1 MAENRT
7 YSHPYIPNTVP
18 EVRDAMLKEIGL
30 TSMDQLHD
38 AIPDSLKLDRRMN
51 LPPAMNEYELR
62 RHIDSLLAK
71 NKHGADYLN
80 FLGAGCW
87 QHFIPAVCDEINQRS
102 EFVTAYAGEPYEDH
116 GRFQA
121 LFEYQSLL
129 AELVDMDVVNVP
141 TFDWAQAAS
150 TAIRMAGRITG
161 RKTALL
167 PRSVDPDKAAIIS
180 NYCTPVMDIQFI
192 EIDQVTG
199 RMDLDDLRSKLSDDV
214 AAVYFENPGYLGI
227 IEDQGAEISGLAH
240 GVNAVSIVGV
250 DPISLGVLEPPG
262 RYGADI
268 ICGDLQPLGMHM
280 NYGGGQAG
288 FIATRDEEKYVMEYP
303 SRLFGIV
310 PTEVEGEYG
319 FGDVAYERTS
329 FALREKGK
337 ESVGTQTALWGITAG
352 VYLSLLGPAGMQ
364 EVGSTIIQKSHYA
377 VKKLSDIPG
386 VSLRFE
392 GAFFKEF
399 VVDFND
405 TGLSVAEINRR
416 LMEEGIFGGKDLS
429 AGYPEWGQCALYC
442 VTEIHTQSDL
452 DRLVAALRSIACTSL

>member
-1 MAENRT
+1 MADNKI
-7 YSHPYIPNTVP
+7 YAHPYIPNTVP

-30 TSMDQLHD
+30 TSMEQLHD
-38 AIPDSLKLDRRMN
+38 AIPDSLKLQREMDI
-51 LPPAMNEYELR
+51 PPAMNEYELR
-62 RHIDSLLAK
+62 RHIDGLLAK

-161 RKTALL
+161 RKIVLL
-167 PRSVDPDKAAIIS
+167 PRSVDPDKAAIIR
-180 NYCTPVMDIQFI
+180 NYCTPVMDIQYVD
-192 EIDQVTG
+192 IDQATG
-199 RMDLDDLRSKLSDDV
+199 RMDLNDLRSKLSDDT
-214 AAVYFENPGYLGI
+214 AAIYFENPGYLGI
-227 IEDQGAEISGLAH
+227 IEDQGAEISELAH
-240 GVNAVSIVGV
+240 KINAVSIVGV
-250 DPISLGVLEPPG
+250 DPISLGVLEPPS

-280 NYGGGQAG
+280 NFGGGQAG
-288 FIATRDEEKYVMEYP
+288 FIATHDEEKFVMEYP

-352 VYLSLLGPAGMQ
+352 VYLSLLGPVGMQ

-377 VKKLSDIPG
+377 AKQMSLIPG

-392 GAFFKEF
+392 NGTFFKEF
-399 VVDFND
+399 VVDFNETHLTVD
-405 TGLSVAEINRR
+405 QINQR
-416 LMEEGIFGGKDLS
+416 LMETGIFGGKDLS
-429 AGYPEWGQCALYC
+429 LSYPGWGQCALYC
-442 VTEIHTQSDL
+442 VTETHTQADL
-452 DRLVAALRSIACTSL
+452 DRLVDALRSIVSTS

>member
-1 MAENRT
+1 MAHNKT
-7 YSHPYIPNTVP
+7 YAHPYIPNTVP

-30 TSMDQLHD
+30 TSMEQLHD
-38 AIPDSLKLDRRMN
+38 AIPDSLKLQRKMD

-62 RHIDSLLAK
+62 RHIDGLLAK
-71 NKHGADYLN
+71 NKHGGDYLN

-161 RKTALL
+161 RKIVLL
-167 PRSVDPDKAAIIS
+167 PRSVDPDKAAIIR
-180 NYCTPVMDIQFI
+180 NYCTPVMDIQYVD
-192 EIDQVTG
+192 IDQVTG
-199 RMDLDDLRSKLSDDV
+199 RMDLNDLRSKLSDDT
-214 AAVYFENPGYLGI
+214 AAIYFENPGYLGI
-227 IEDQGAEISGLAH
+227 IEDQGAEISDLAH
-240 GVNAVSIVGV
+240 KINAVSIVGV
-250 DPISLGVLEPPG
+250 DPISLGVLEPPS

-280 NYGGGQAG
+280 NFGGGQAG

-352 VYLSLLGPAGMQ
+352 VYLALLGPVGMQ

-377 VKKLSDIPG
+377 AKQISRIPS

-392 GAFFKEF
+392 NGTFFKEF

-405 TGLSVAEINRR
+405 TGLTVDEINQR
-416 LMEEGIFGGKDLS
+416 LMETGIFGGKDLS
-429 AGYPEWGQCALYC
+429 SSYPAWGQCALYC
-442 VTEIHTQSDL
+442 VTETHTQSDL
-452 DRLVAALRSIACTSL
+452 DRLVDALRSIVSTS

>member
-1 MAENRT
+1 MADNRT
-7 YSHPYIPNTVP
+7 SAHPYIPNTVP

-30 TSMDQLHD
+30 TSMEQLHD
-38 AIPDSLKLDRRMN
+38 AIPDSLKLQREMY

-62 RHIDSLLAK
+62 RHIDGLLAK
-71 NKHGADYLN
+71 NKHSADYLN

-161 RKTALL
+161 RKIVLL
-167 PRSVDPDKAAIIS
+167 PRSVDPDKAAIIR
-180 NYCTPVMDIQFI
+180 NYCTPVMDLQYVD
-192 EIDQVTG
+192 IDQVTG
-199 RMDLDDLRSKLSDDV
+199 RMDLNDLRSKLNDDI
-214 AAVYFENPGYLGI
+214 AAIYFENPGYLGI
-227 IEDQGAEISGLAH
+227 IEDQGAEISELAH
-240 GVNAVSIVGV
+240 KVNAVSIVGV

-280 NYGGGQAG
+280 NFGGGQAG

-310 PTEVEGEYG
+310 PTEAEGEYG

-352 VYLSLLGPAGMQ
+352 VYLALLGPVGMQ

-377 VKKLSDIPG
+377 AKQISRIPG
-386 VSLRFE
+386 VSLRF
-392 GAFFKEF
+392 GSGNFFKEF
-399 VVDFND
+399 VIDFND
-405 TGLSVAEINRR
+405 TGLTVEKINQR
-416 LMEEGIFGGKDLS
+416 LMEAGIFGGKDLS
-429 AGYPEWGQCALYC
+429 LSYPAWGQCALYC
-442 VTEIHTQSDL
+442 VTETHAQADL
-452 DRLVAALRSIACTSL
+452 DRLVDALRSIVSTS

>member
-1 MAENRT
+1 MAHNKT
-7 YSHPYIPNTVP
+7 YAHPYIPNTVP

-30 TSMDQLHD
+30 TSMEQLHD
-38 AIPDSLKLDRRMN
+38 AIPDSLKLQRKMD

-62 RHIDSLLAK
+62 RHIDGLLAK
-71 NKHGADYLN
+71 NKHGGDYLN

-161 RKTALL
+161 RKIVLL
-167 PRSVDPDKAAIIS
+167 PRSVDPDKAAIIR
-180 NYCTPVMDIQFI
+180 NYCTPVMDIQYVD
-192 EIDQVTG
+192 IDQVTG
-199 RMDLDDLRSKLSDDV
+199 RMDLNDLRSKLSDDT
-214 AAVYFENPGYLGI
+214 AAIYFENPGYLGI
-227 IEDQGAEISGLAH
+227 IEDQGAEISDLAH
-240 GVNAVSIVGV
+240 KINAVSIVGV
-250 DPISLGVLEPPG
+250 DPISLGVLEPPS

-280 NYGGGQAG
+280 NFGGGQAG

-352 VYLSLLGPAGMQ
+352 VYLALLGPVGMQ

-377 VKKLSDIPG
+377 AKQISRIPG

-392 GAFFKEF
+392 NGTFFKEF

-405 TGLSVAEINRR
+405 TGLTVDKINQR
-416 LMEEGIFGGKDLS
+416 LMETGIFGGKDLS
-429 AGYPEWGQCALYC
+429 LSYPAWGQCALYC
-442 VTEIHTQSDL
+442 VTETHTQADL
-452 DRLVAALRSIACTSL
+452 DRLVDALRSIVSTS